1 MNLLAVDTS
10 TPTGGVAVVQNDR
23 VVAAIQV
30 TSKKTHARRVMS
42 AIDTALHM
50 ALMDVGQ
57 LDGYVVTVGPGS
69 FTGLR
74 IGISA
79 VKGLGF
85 ATNKPA
91 AGVSTLE
98 VLAYPFAWFPHL
110 VCPMLDARKEQV
122 YSALYQWGGNGPSEK
137 IAPECV
143 VDPAGWLD
151 TIDGQCL
158 FVGDGAMLYR
168 RLIEDK
174 LGGRAMFAPPCLN
187 TLQVAVVAEIGL
199 KEFEKG
205 NGVDVAHLAPRYIR
219 SSDAEINLE
228 AGRLIDK

>member
-10 TPTGGVAVVQNDR
+10 TSTGGVAVVENDT

-30 TSKKTHARRVMS
+30 TSKKTHAKRVMA
-42 AIDTALHM
+42 AIDTALHL
-50 ALMDVGQ
+50 AVMDVGQ

-85 ATNKPA
+85 ATGKPA

-122 YSALYQWGGNGPSEK
+122 YSALYRWGGNGQWER

-143 VDPAGWLD
+143 VDPALWLD
-151 TIDGQCL
+151 AIDRPCL

-174 LGGRAMFAPPCLN
+174 LGSGAMFVPPCLN

-199 KEFEKG
+199 REFEKG
-205 NGVDVAHLAPRYIR
+205 NSVDAAHLAPRYIR

-228 AGRLIDK
+228 KGRLIDK